1 MKTII
6 CCALIVFLALNYS
19 PLMAQY
25 WGEQVLEK
33 GFEQTDFFFVPH
45 NLLPYGIGSF
55 KSTTPGLLDD
65 PLQNLAVNPA
75 LIRIDSG
82 RQGYLYTD
90 FRSARTIA
98 DQSSYYPVPMYANT
112 VSDVAVL
119 RYSSY
124 YLNTRRVLEP
134 VFSGAY
140 LGLPFPQMLPTFVL
154 GASYQF
160 MLQDD
165 KYYDVPQDIYRSVL
179 GEDFS
184 GNKAEAASSLPIV
197 DRYSGDD
204 NMHQKG
210 HLIDAFSR
218 FEIPSLGSIGI
229 KIGRVLFDRS
239 GEIGSTNL
247 WAGYTNPA
255 NGTSLWSNME
265 SRSQNYNHWE
275 FTGGVEVYLNEKT
288 SLGATVSGLWGTA
301 TQSLHR
307 ADSSYYNYPS
317 SSNSSQYLSSG
328 YTQQDWKHDGTTI
341 LCGVDLTSRITS
353 QHTLKFLF
361 QHMKSN
367 IDIGLGSTIRDTSYS
382 NYSYTYLDTLRTS
395 IYNSFLRDTRSG
407 SGTQVI
413 TSDKAS
419 FNMQWQIDERTNL
432 SLGFQFDW
440 QTMEMNTTEYV
451 LASMLSMS
459 QSNYYG
465 YYQWINGSDQSK
477 DLHWTFTT
485 ERTNFQIPIFITIK
499 ASNAISILL
508 GLNRSM
514 ISSKVT
520 EITLA
525 VNHYNQSNYN
535 GTITRNENYGE
546 RYTTPTETVSDVQTT
561 FLAGITASPA
571 KEFQVRLL
579 VVPNF
584 HDAYDGSKMDGLQWW
599 ISLNIFP

>member
-6 CCALIVFLALNYS
+6 CCALIFFLALNYS

-25 WGEQVLEK
+25 WGQQVLEK

-45 NLLPYGIGSF
+45 NILPYGIGSF

-75 LIRIDSG
+75 LVMIDSG

-98 DQSSYYPVPMYANT
+98 DQSSYYPVPMYANA
-112 VSDVAVL
+112 VSDAAMI
-119 RYSSY
+119 RYPSY
-124 YLNTRRVLEP
+124 YLNTRRELEP

-140 LGLPFPQMLPTFVL
+140 LGLPFPKMLPTFVI
-154 GASYQF
+154 GVSYQL

-184 GNKAEAASSLPIV
+184 GNKAQAASSLPIV

-229 KIGRVLFDRS
+229 KVGRVLFDRS

-247 WAGYTNPA
+247 WSGYTNPA
-255 NGTSLWSNME
+255 SGTSLWSSME
-265 SRSQNYNHWE
+265 SRSQNYHHWE

-288 SLGATVSGLWGTA
+288 SLGITAGGLWGTA

-317 SSNSSQYLSSG
+317 SSYSSQYLSSG
-328 YTQQDWKHDGTTI
+328 STQQDWKHDGTTI
-341 LCGVDLTSRITS
+341 LYGADLTSRIS
-353 QHTLKFLF
+353 PQHTLKFLY
-361 QHMKSN
+361 QHTKSN
-367 IDIGLGSTIRDTSYS
+367 VDIGLGSAIRDTSFSTYS
-382 NYSYTYLDTLRTS
+382 NIYIDTLRTS

-407 SGTQVI
+407 SGTQIV
-413 TSDKAS
+413 TSDKVA
-419 FNMQWQIDERTNL
+419 FNVQWQIDERTNL
-432 SLGFQFDW
+432 SLGIQLDW
-440 QTMEMNTTEYV
+440 QSMEMNTTESV

-465 YYQWINGSDQSK
+465 YYQWMNSSDQSN

-485 ERTNFQIPIFITIK
+485 ERTSFQIPVFITIK
-499 ASNAISILL
+499 TSDAISILL

-514 ISSKVT
+514 ISSRVT
-520 EITLA
+520 EVTLA
-525 VNHYNQSNYN
+525 EYRYNQSNYN
-535 GTITRNENYGE
+535 GTITRNDNYGE

-571 KEFQVRLL
+571 KEFRVRLL